1 MVELSPVPRL
11 LVLGDPRHR
20 ETFAEQLAAVG
31 QTEVTDCD
39 PALGDCVMY
48 VRLEAARYDGF
59 VFLGYDHPV
68 TRGALA
74 VVSDRAVLIPLLEE
88 QSAPPDPA
96 HDGYLFRLPKAIG
109 FRDEQER
116 AAIIAGVPRA
126 SDVPSAIIGRNQLD
140 VTALVALIDH
150 AIEERWQ
157 WDDFVEK
164 VERDVGG
171 RRRAG

>member
-1 MVELSPVPRL
+1 MPRL

-20 ETFAEQLAAVG
+20 ETFAEQFAAVR
-31 QTEVTDCD
+31 QTETVDCD

-74 VVSDRAVLIPLLEE
+74 VVSRRAVLIPLLDEA
-88 QSAPPDPA
+88 SAPPDPV
-96 HDGYLFRLPKAIG
+96 HDGYLFRLPKALG
-109 FRDEQER
+109 LRDERER
-116 AAIIAGVPRA
+116 AAIVAGVPRA
-126 SDVPSAIIGRNQLD
+126 SDVPIEIIGRNMLD
-140 VTALVALIDH
+140 ASALAALVGH
-150 AIEERWQ
+150 AVERRWQ
-157 WDDFVEK
+157 WDDFVEA

-171 RRRAG
+171 QHGVR

>member
-1 MVELSPVPRL
+1 MPRL

-31 QTEVTDCD
+31 QTEIVDCD

-88 QSAPPDPA
+88 QSEPPDPV
-96 HDGYLFRLPKAIG
+96 HDGYLFRLPKAVG

-116 AAIIAGVPRA
+116 AAIVARVPEA
-126 SDVPSAIIGRNQLD
+126 SDVPSELIGGGELD
-140 VTALVALIDH
+140 VSALAALVDY
-150 AIEERWQ
+150 AIEKRWQ
-157 WDDFVEK
+157 WDDFVQA
-164 VERDVGG
+164 VERDIGG
-171 RRRAG
+171 RRGVG